1 MTGPS
6 ATAQPAERAALAR
19 RVRALSWVT
28 VAWLAIDGGVG
39 MTAGVAVDSVAL
51 IGWGLDCG
59 IEAAAALVII
69 WRFTGERIHSVSAE
83 RLAQQ
88 VVAVS
93 FLSLVPY
100 IVFVAVDQLVTGNG
114 AGVSWAGIV
123 LAAIDAALM
132 PILGLAKKRLG
143 RRLGSPATDGAGT
156 QNILC
161 AYLSI
166 AVLIG
171 LVANAVLGWW
181 WADPVGALV
190 VAAACVQAG
199 WNSWRGNAGGDEIAC

>member
-19 RVRALSWVT
+19 RVRALSWFT

-39 MTAGVAVDSVAL
+39 MTAGVVVDSVAL

-69 WRFTGERIHSVSAE
+69 WRFTGKRIHSVAAE

-93 FLSLVPY
+93 FLLLVPY
-100 IVFVAVDQLVTGNG
+100 IVFVAVDHLVTGNAAG
-114 AGVSWAGIV
+114 ASWAGIV
-123 LAAIDAALM
+123 LAALDAALM
-132 PILGLAKKRLG
+132 PILGMAKKRLG

-171 LVANAVLGWW
+171 LVANAALGWW
-181 WADPVGALV
+181 WADPVVALV
-190 VAAACVQAG
+190 VAVACVQAG
-199 WNSWRGNAGGDEIAC
+199 WNSWRGNAGGAEIAC